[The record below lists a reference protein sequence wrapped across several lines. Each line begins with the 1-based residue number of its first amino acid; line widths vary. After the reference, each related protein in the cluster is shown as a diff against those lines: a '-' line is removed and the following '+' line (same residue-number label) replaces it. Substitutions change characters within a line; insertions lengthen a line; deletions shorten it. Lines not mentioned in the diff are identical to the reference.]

1 MKRHAR
7 ILLFEFLLVL
17 ILLTAFPVISNA
29 ASKAPRNK
37 LVTEQGT
44 SYYYSHKGKI
54 VRDRMIIWKKNTYYF
69 DKNGQ
74 MYRNRTF
81 SYQGHVYH
89 ARNSGALARN
99 TWIDGYYYNSY
110 GQRTGKPF
118 NSSSSGTASS
128 ILNKKPQKK
137 VISMLSR
144 S

>member
-1 MKRHAR
+1 
-7 ILLFEFLLVL
+7 
-17 ILLTAFPVISNA
+17 
-29 ASKAPRNK
+29 
-37 LVTEQGT
+37 
-44 SYYYSHKGKI
+44 
-54 VRDRMIIWKKNTYYF
+54 MITWKKNTYYF

-118 NSSSSGTASS
+118 NSSAAYRLLIGCAYHCSETYGLSFIQNNDRFQISV
-128 ILNKKPQKK
+128 QK
-137 VISMLSR
+137 
-144 S
+144 